1 MTDLLLRLFVK
12 HASDT
17 SDPAVRAGY
26 GRLAGVT
33 GIVCNLLLFALKL
46 LAGTISG
53 SVSITADAVNNLSD
67 ASGSIV
73 TLVGFKLASRPA
85 DDEHPYGHARMEYLS
100 GLAVAVLIL
109 VIGVELVKSSV
120 GKILHP
126 EAVEFSALIVVI
138 LVCSIL
144 VKLWMAVFNRK
155 LGRRIGSAAL
165 TAAAADSRNDVIS
178 TGAVLLACIVGQL
191 TGLKIDGYVGLLVAL
206 FILWSGVG
214 IAKDTIDPLIGAKPD
229 ESLVHAIAYL
239 MTSHPSI
246 LGIHDLMVHDYGP
259 GRRFA
264 SVHAELDH
272 RIDPLVAH
280 EILDEIERQ
289 AKSDLHVDL
298 VIHYDPVVTDDPELT
313 RLHILVDDLL
323 AEMDSRL
330 KTHDFRMVP
339 GGGHTNL
346 IFDIA
351 VPQDIKLTKQDIQSR
366 LEEAL
371 RTREGKIYHTVIT
384 FDPIAFNQE
393 SCEHLPNGQ

>member
-1 MTDLLLRLFVK
+1 MISLLAKKFIKNREDV
-12 HASDT
+12 T
-17 SDPAVRAGY
+17 SPAVRQAY
-26 GRLAGVT
+26 GMLC
-33 GIVCNLLLFALKL
+33 GIVGIGFNVLLFALKL
-46 LAGTISG
+46 LAGTFSG
-53 SVSITADAVNNLSD
+53 SIAITADAFNNLSD

-155 LGRRIGSAAL
+155 LGRRIG

-214 IAKDTIDPLIGAKPD
+214 IAKDTIDPLIGVKPD
-229 ESLVHAIAYL
+229 ESLVHAIACL

-264 SVHAELDH
+264 SVHAEIDH
-272 RIDPLVAH
+272 RIDPLIAH

-289 AKSDLHVDL
+289 AKKDLHVDL
-298 VIHYDPVVTDDPELT
+298 VIHYDPIVTDDPEVCAVRT
-313 RLHILVDDLL
+313 RVLSILHAIDP
-323 AEMDSRL
+323 RL
-330 KTHDFRMVP
+330 SFHDFRMVSGP
-339 GGGHTNL
+339 HHVNV
-346 IFDIA
+346 IFDMVIPPEYA
-351 VPQDIKLTKQDIQSR
+351 DHTEQLRKQVEAQLQD
-366 LEEAL
+366 
-371 RTREGKIYHTVIT
+371 GKKTYHLVVT
-384 FDPIAFNQE
+384 FDTAAFNALSTE
-393 SCEHLPNGQ
+393 AGE